1 MKRKNDRSV
10 ISNLVV
16 FVLSISLL
24 TSQSLFVLANNERN
38 VSAGAI
44 TVTGAGTAGAK
55 PFVLV
60 NGEPAFSGRTFFSN
74 GTISTTETSSASIDF
89 GKVGRITLE
98 PNSTLTLMVSE
109 TQMSGTLTTGG
120 IKVANGDGVSV
131 KINTPDDAIA
141 NDALASRFAVNVAS
155 GVSSVAAETGTVT
168 YNNGKS
174 VAARQDDDDDDD
186 DDGNIWIPIVVIG
199 GAVGAV
205 ILFTAFDDDDEIV
218 SPLR

>member
-16 FVLSISLL
+16 FVMTISLL
-24 TSQSLFVLANNERN
+24 TSQSLFVFGNSERN
-38 VSAGAI
+38 SGEI
-44 TVTGAGTAGAK
+44 TVSGVGAPNAK

-60 NGEPAFSGRTFFSN
+60 NGEQAFSGRTFFSN
-74 GTISTTETSSASIDF
+74 GTISTTESSSASIDF

-98 PNSTLTLMVSE
+98 PNSTLTLSV
-109 TQMSGTLTTGG
+109 SGTQLLGTLSTGA
-120 IKVANGDGVSV
+120 IKVANGEGVLV
-131 KINTPDDAIA
+131 KINTPDDAVA
-141 NDALASRFAVNVAS
+141 NDGTASRFAVNVVS
-155 GVSSVAAETGTVT
+155 GVSTVAAESGTVT

-174 VAARQDDDDDDD
+174 VARQDDDDDDD
-186 DDGNIWIPIVVIG
+186 DDGNIWIPIIVIG

-218 SPLR
+218 SPIR

>member
-10 ISNLVV
+10 ISNFVV

-24 TSQSLFVLANNERN
+24 TSQSMFVFANNERS
-38 VSAGAI
+38 VSAGEI

-60 NGEPAFSGRTFFSN
+60 NGEPAYSGRTFFSN
-74 GTISTTETSSASIDF
+74 GTISTTDSTSASIDF

-98 PNSTLTLMVSE
+98 PNSTLTLTVSE
-109 TQMSGTLTTGG
+109 TLLSGTLATGG

-131 KINTPDDAIA
+131 KINTPDDAIS
-141 NDALASRFAVNVAS
+141 NNALASRFAVNVVS
-155 GVSSVAAETGTVT
+155 GVSSVAAESGTVT
-168 YNNGKS
+168 YNNGQS
-174 VAARQDDDDDDD
+174 VAARQDDDDDD
-186 DDGNIWIPIVVIG
+186 DDGNIWIPIIVIG

-205 ILFTAFDDDDEIV
+205 ILFTAFDDDDEVV

>member
-16 FVLSISLL
+16 FVLTISLL
-24 TSQSLFVLANNERN
+24 TSQSLFVFGNNERN
-38 VSAGAI
+38 SGEITVSGAGAP
-44 TVTGAGTAGAK
+44 GAK

-60 NGEPAFSGRTFFSN
+60 NGEQAFSGRTFFSN
-74 GTISTTETSSASIDF
+74 GTISTTESSSASIDF
-89 GKVGRITLE
+89 GRVGRITLE
-98 PNSTLTLMVSE
+98 PNSTLTLSV
-109 TQMSGTLTTGG
+109 SGTEMLGTLSTGA

-131 KINTPDDAIA
+131 KINTPDDAVA
-141 NDALASRFAVNVAS
+141 NDGTTASRFAVNVVS
-155 GVSSVAAETGTVT
+155 GVSTVAAESGTVT

-174 VAARQDDDDDDD
+174 VASRQDDDDDD

-218 SPLR
+218 SPIR